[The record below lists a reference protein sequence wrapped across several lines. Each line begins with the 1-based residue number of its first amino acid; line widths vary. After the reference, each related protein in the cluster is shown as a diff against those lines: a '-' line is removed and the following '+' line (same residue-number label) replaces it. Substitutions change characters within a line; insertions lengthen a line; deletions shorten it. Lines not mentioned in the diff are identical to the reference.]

1 MPRQSEDLKNNR
13 FEIEPLLNRI
23 GNEGGREVNMAG
35 AQIGAEE
42 WLAQNRRAMIRCPYQ
57 PGNLFI
63 SQKACVKRHTLVKE
77 KERRLFINDDFFG
90 YKFRKGLSL
99 CRQCHIGKKLAGSA
113 RMN

>member
-90 YKFRKGLSL
+90 YKF
-99 CRQCHIGKKLAGSA
+99 
-113 RMN
+113 